1 MLLEHCADLAKKL
14 IDTDPSITVNGT
26 ADTDQVNVV
35 AEAAVNCT
43 STSAKTCQLAT
54 GQPDVTVSAEF
65 FNITCF
71 IYGHIF

>member
-1 MLLEHCADLAKKL
+1 VLLEHCADLAKKL
-14 IDTDPSITVNGT
+14 IDTDPSITVNST
-26 ADTDQVNVV
+26 ADTDQAEVV

-43 STSAKTCQLAT
+43 STSAETCQLAT

-65 FNITCF
+65 LSITFF